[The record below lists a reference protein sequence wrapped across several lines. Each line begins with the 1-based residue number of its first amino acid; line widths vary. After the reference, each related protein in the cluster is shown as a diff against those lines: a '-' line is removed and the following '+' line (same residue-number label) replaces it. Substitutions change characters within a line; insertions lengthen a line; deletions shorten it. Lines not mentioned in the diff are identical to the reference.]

1 MAIINIKLDLDA
13 DGFRSA
19 ASAAGADVDQLTAR
33 VNARFESASARLTTF
48 AFGLNNLAEIAGRL
62 TQALAAPIEKLI
74 EADEV
79 SRAASETF
87 KGKLDVAI
95 TDLAAKVRPLVV
107 GFFDFATA
115 LLEMNWQP
123 FVIGATAAGGAVAAI
138 GIASLI
144 SSFGGLVPAI
154 GAASAAVVG
163 FATTATAAISSIP
176 IVGWVAAGI
185 GALAGL
191 TAALI
196 AAQEDESDLAA
207 ERKRTAEQTL
217 AIIEAEKKRVEQ
229 AVLTDGATS
238 ESTRRLRLLNEEL
251 IRQQK
256 IISDAN
262 LKILEDKL
270 KEAQEEFRDLAEE
283 AQRTTAI
290 MGQFWDQ
297 STEAELL
304 RNLLDRFGEDVV
316 AINSEIESRMAE
328 IGDRLFEHRTGI
340 LKLSEDQINGLEK
353 ERQGYSEISKVIGA
367 AAQAQAAY
375 NEELENRRR
384 LSEPA
389 SSAASAPAAIPAA
402 IPAAVVTPAPA
413 VVAAQVAEMERV
425 IPPLRLDVQMPG
437 ASARLELFQQDAE
450 RIFADA
456 DEMLQL
462 RFKNNL
468 MSESQYYE
476 ARWTLL
482 SEFVQR
488 QIGMY
493 GEESRQA
500 LAANEEKIRFEEEYA
515 AKRAQ
520 LQAQQVSSFVAT
532 GAQLMASAQGVSQN
546 LFGVGKAFAIA
557 QGMADTYAAANKA
570 LAAYPPPFSFIAAA
584 AAIAAGLTN
593 VAKISAT
600 NFERRREGGIVG
612 SDSRMVLG
620 GDFGGG
626 EDRLI
631 IANSGEFIVN
641 ADATQRNLELLQ
653 LINAGHS
660 AVRFQAGGLVGA
672 QPGAGAPSPTVV
684 FDGAEIV
691 QAIRDIKIEVRSE
704 LDSLQF
710 FRKNYPVYER
720 EEELRRVS

>member
-19 ASAAGADVDQLTAR
+19 ANAAGADVDQLTGR
-33 VNARFESASARLTTF
+33 INARFESTAARLTTF
-48 AFGLNNLAEIAGRL
+48 AFGINNLAEIAGRL
-62 TQALAAPIEKLI
+62 TQALALPIEKLI

-79 SRAASETF
+79 SKAAAETF

-176 IVGWVAAGI
+176 IVGWVAAAV

-191 TAALI
+191 TIALMNSRD
-196 AAQEDESDLAA
+196 DENQLAE
-207 ERKRTAEQTL
+207 ERKRTAQETL
-217 AIIEAEKKRVEQ
+217 AVIEAEKKRVEQ
-229 AVLTDGATS
+229 AVVTDGATT

-262 LKILEDKL
+262 LELLGDKL
-270 KEAQEEFRDLAEE
+270 DEAQAEFRDLAEE

-316 AINSEIESRMAE
+316 AINSEIERRMAE

-353 ERQGYSEISKVIGA
+353 ERAGYSEVAKIVGA

-375 NEELENRRR
+375 TEELENRKR

-389 SSAASAPAAIPAA
+389 SPAAAAPAAIAA
-402 IPAAVVTPAPA
+402 AMVTPAPA
-413 VVAAQVAEMERV
+413 LVAAQVAEVERV

-437 ASARLELFQQDAE
+437 AAERLELFQQDAE
-450 RIFADA
+450 SIFADA
-456 DEMLQL
+456 DEMLAL
-462 RFKNNL
+462 RFENNL
-468 MSESQYYE
+468 LSEQQYFE

-488 QIGMY
+488 QIGAY

-500 LAANEEKIRFEEEYA
+500 LAANAEKLRFEEEYA
-515 AKRAQ
+515 AKVSQ
-520 LQAQQVSSFVAT
+520 LRQQQVASFVAS
-532 GAQLMASAQGVSQN
+532 GAQLMASAQGVSQTV
-546 LFGVGKAFAIA
+546 FGVGKAFAYA
-557 QGMADTYAAANKA
+557 QAVVDTYAAANKA

-612 SDSRMVLG
+612 SDSRPVLG
-620 GDFGGG
+620 GDFGAG

-631 IANSGEFIVN
+631 VANSGEFIIN
-641 ADATQRNLELLQ
+641 ADATRRNLELLE
-653 LINAGHS
+653 LINAGRS

-672 QPGAGAPSPTVV
+672 QPGTAAAAPTVV

>member
-1 MAIINIKLDLDA
+1 MAILNIKLELDA
-13 DGFRSA
+13 DGFRQA
-19 ASAAGADVDQLTAR
+19 AATAGANVDQLAAR
-33 VNARFESASARLTTF
+33 VDARFESATARIATF
-48 AFGLNNLAEIAGRL
+48 SIGLNSVIEIAGKL
-62 TQALAAPIEKLI
+62 TQALAVPIEKI
-74 EADEV
+74 IQADEV
-79 SRAASETF
+79 SRAAAEAF
-87 KGKLDVAI
+87 QGKLNSAI
-95 TDLAAKVRPLVV
+95 ADLAEDLRPLVV
-107 GFFDFATA
+107 GFFDFASA
-115 LLEMNWQP
+115 LLEADWKP
-123 FVIGATAAGGAVAAI
+123 FIIGATAAGGAVAAI

-144 SSFGGLVPAI
+144 TSFGGLVPAI

-196 AAQEDESDLAA
+196 AAQEDESELAA

-229 AVLTDGATS
+229 AVVTDGATVT
-238 ESTRRLRLLNEEL
+238 STNKLRALNEEL

-262 LKILEDKL
+262 LQLLEEKL
-270 KEAQEEFRDLAEE
+270 NSAQEEFRDLAAD

-304 RNLLDRFGEDVV
+304 RNLLDRFGDDVV
-316 AINSEIESRMAE
+316 AINAEIESRMAE
-328 IGDRLFEHRTGI
+328 IGDRLLEHRTGI
-340 LKLSEDQINGLEK
+340 SKLSEDQVNGLEK
-353 ERQGYSEISKVIGA
+353 EREGYSEVAKIVGA

-375 NEELENRRR
+375 NQELENRKR

-389 SSAASAPAAIPAA
+389 SPAAAAPAAIPAA
-402 IPAAVVTPAPA
+402 IVTPAPA
-413 VVAAQVAEMERV
+413 VVAAQVAAVERV

-437 ASARLELFQQDAE
+437 ATERLELFQQDAE

-462 RFKNNL
+462 RFENNL
-468 MSESQYYE
+468 VSESQYYE

-500 LAANEEKIRFEEEYA
+500 LIANAEKIRFEEEYA

-532 GAQLMASAQGVSQN
+532 GAQLMASAQGVSQT
-546 LFGVGKAFAIA
+546 LFGVGKAFAYA
-557 QGMADTYAAANKA
+557 QAVVDTYAAANKA

-593 VAKISAT
+593 VAKITAT
-600 NFERRREGGIVG
+600 QFERRAEGGMVG

-631 IANSGEFIVN
+631 IANSGEFVIN
-641 ADATQRNLELLQ
+641 ADATRRNLELLQ
-653 LINAGHS
+653 LINAGRLQ
-660 AVRFQAGGLVGA
+660 VIGRFQTGGSVGQA
-672 QPGAGAPSPTVV
+672 PAAGAAPAVMLDSS
-684 FDGAEIV
+684 EIV
-691 QAIRDIKIEVRSE
+691 EAIRAIKIEVRSE